1 MAAVAVTLIVL
12 VVLAALVTRSVPC
25 GRASDPAASD
35 PAASD
40 EALGG
45 PRRGGAAEGHREVQW
60 DGPAPG
66 CYPKEMVAEGLKF
79 VRNLIRESRRFGPA
93 RAEDREKL
101 AAEASRLSRK
111 YDVAVSGS
119 RFVAIR
125 DMEVALESQAGGVRA
140 LRYGAEMLAA
150 SRAGEPVV
158 AIAERLRVPPVAA
171 LRQILL
177 ELGHSAAAVRA
188 MIADSAQMPPRLA
201 REAPAVFEADL
212 GSRLNADRIRAR
224 SQAYEDALGAHLRR
238 LGLRF
243 QTEEALR
250 RAHRA
255 SGSQGPLLTPDYL
268 LDEPV
273 LIDGSPVHWIDA
285 KDYPMYGS
293 RLVARSLASQAA
305 KYTAAFGPGA
315 MVFSGGIMCN
325 ARVSLPEAGPASGPR
340 RAAKPPKIAPADP
353 LLLDGSHVGASSA
366 G

>member
-1 MAAVAVTLIVL
+1 
-12 VVLAALVTRSVPC
+12 
-25 GRASDPAASD
+25 
-35 PAASD
+35 
-40 EALGG
+40 
-45 PRRGGAAEGHREVQW
+45 
-60 DGPAPG
+60 
-66 CYPKEMVAEGLKF
+66 
-79 VRNLIRESRRFGPA
+79 
-93 RAEDREKL
+93 
-101 AAEASRLSRK
+101 
-111 YDVAVSGS
+111 
-119 RFVAIR
+119 
-125 DMEVALESQAGGVRA
+125 
-140 LRYGAEMLAA
+140 MLAA

-212 GSRLNADRIRAR
+212 GSRLNAIRARAR
-224 SQAYEDALGAHLRR
+224 SQAYEDALGRHLRR

-243 QTEEALR
+243 QTEDDLR
-250 RAHRA
+250 RAHRT
-255 SGSQGPLLTPDYL
+255 SGPLLTPDYL

-315 MVFSGGIMCN
+315 MVFSGGVMCD
-325 ARVSLPEAGPASGPR
+325 ARVSLPEAGPK
-340 RAAKPPKIAPADP
+340 RAAKPPKIASAEP

>member
-1 MAAVAVTLIVL
+1 MKEKGRLTAIMAAVAVALIVL
-12 VVLAALVTRSVPC
+12 VVLAALVTRASAPS
-25 GRASDPAASD
+25 GRAAVH
-35 PAASD
+35 
-40 EALGG
+40 GG
-45 PRRGGAAEGHREVQW
+45 ERRPRGAAQGLAQGLAQGPAQGPVHW
-60 DGPAPG
+60 DGPAL
-66 CYPKEMVAEGLKF
+66 CYPKELVAEGLKF
-79 VRNLIRESRRFGPA
+79 VRNMIRESRRFGPA
-93 RAEDREKL
+93 RAEDHEKL

-111 YDVAVSGS
+111 YDVAVSGPQL
-119 RFVAIR
+119 VAVR

-158 AIAERLRVPPVAA
+158 AIAERYRVPPVAA

-201 REAPAVFEADL
+201 REAAAIFEADL
-212 GSRLNADRIRAR
+212 GSRLNAGRARAR

-238 LGLRF
+238 LGLQF
-243 QTEEALR
+243 QTEDDLR

-255 SGSQGPLLTPDYL
+255 SGGQAPPLLTPDYL
-268 LDEPV
+268 LDAPA
-273 LIDGSPVHWIDA
+273 LINGSPVHWIDA

-315 MVFSGGIMCN
+315 MVFSGGVMCD
-325 ARVSLPEAGPASGPR
+325 ARVSTPG
-340 RAAKPPKIAPADP
+340 AAKLPKIVPAEP
-353 LLLDGSHVGASSA
+353 LLLDGSHVSA
-366 G
+366 

>member
-25 GRASDPAASD
+25 GRVSDPAASD
-35 PAASD
+35 PASD
-40 EALGG
+40 QALGG

-119 RFVAIR
+119 RLVAIR

-315 MVFSGGIMCN
+315 MVFSGGVMCN

-340 RAAKPPKIAPADP
+340 RAVKPPKIAPAEP

>member
-1 MAAVAVTLIVL
+1 
-12 VVLAALVTRSVPC
+12 
-25 GRASDPAASD
+25 
-35 PAASD
+35 
-40 EALGG
+40 
-45 PRRGGAAEGHREVQW
+45 
-60 DGPAPG
+60 
-66 CYPKEMVAEGLKF
+66 MVAEGLKF

-119 RFVAIR
+119 RLVAIR

-238 LGLRF
+238 LGLRRRRRLC
-243 QTEEALR
+243 LR
-250 RAHRA
+250 RRRRRHPDRGRWRSHEGPQV
-255 SGSQGPLLTPDYL
+255 SGSPAQHHRHPAFAHPRGAGCRFLQS
-268 LDEPV
+268 
-273 LIDGSPVHWIDA
+273 LI
-285 KDYPMYGS
+285 
-293 RLVARSLASQAA
+293 
-305 KYTAAFGPGA
+305 
-315 MVFSGGIMCN
+315 SG
-325 ARVSLPEAGPASGPR
+325 
-340 RAAKPPKIAPADP
+340 APAI
-353 LLLDGSHVGASSA
+353 ASVS

>member
-1 MAAVAVTLIVL
+1 MKERGRLTAIMSAVAVTLIVL

-25 GRASDPAASD
+25 GRASDQ
-35 PAASD
+35 
-40 EALGG
+40 ALGG
-45 PRRGGAAEGHREVQW
+45 PRRGGAAEGHRKVQW
-60 DGPAPG
+60 GGPAPG

-93 RAEDREKL
+93 RAEDRERL

-111 YDVAVSGS
+111 YDVEVSGS
-119 RFVAIR
+119 RLVAIR

-212 GSRLNADRIRAR
+212 GSRLNAIRARAR

-243 QTEEALR
+243 QTEDDLR

-255 SGSQGPLLTPDYL
+255 SGGQGPLLTPDYL

-315 MVFSGGIMCN
+315 MVFSGGVMCD
-325 ARVSLPEAGPASGPR
+325 ARVSLPEAGPK
-340 RAAKPPKIAPADP
+340 RAAKPPKIASAEP